1 MICRTRALDRIR
13 RNRVRLQAAAV
24 ERPADEE
31 VPSPQPGPEEL
42 LDVIQHGT
50 AVHRALAVLSP
61 VKRQLVSL
69 AFFKGLSHLEI
80 SEECGLPVGTVKSH
94 IRRALGT
101 LREQLSEGG
110 ADVQSSA

>member
-1 MICRTRALDRIR
+1 VFLLGHSAGGVVSSVYTLEHQAELAGLICESFAF
-13 RNRVRLQAAAV
+13 
-24 ERPADEE
+24 E
-31 VPSPQPGPEEL
+31 VYAPEF
-42 LDVIQHGT
+42 
-50 AVHRALAVLSP
+50 ALAVL
-61 VKRQLVSL
+61 
-69 AFFKGLSHLEI
+69 KGLSHLEI